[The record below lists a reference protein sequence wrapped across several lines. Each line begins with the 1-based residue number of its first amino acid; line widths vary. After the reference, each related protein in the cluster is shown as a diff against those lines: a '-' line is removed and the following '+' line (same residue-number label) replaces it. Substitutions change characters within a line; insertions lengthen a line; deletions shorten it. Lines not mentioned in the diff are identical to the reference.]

1 MKRASIILLTLFAA
15 VACSEPLEFADWTIP
30 VPEGT
35 RVIEYAHVALA
46 DRTERIELIEDL
58 VIPEGQEPF
67 YRLIDV
73 DADEHGNVYAYDW
86 GNSNIVSFDPDGN
99 YIRTFGRSGQG
110 PGEIR
115 RGGRIAIVGTYLVH
129 VSGNRL
135 NVWAPDGEVVESRN
149 MTFTRFLLPIAGTDR
164 DILFG
169 SSRQRDE
176 GGARYRRIVKVSP
189 VGELELEYVKLPEP
203 GDLLL
208 YRSSGTYE
216 TGTNTRIPRPAPT
229 FAASRQGEIYA
240 VAGDE
245 YQMLAFAPDGTVR
258 WALRTTLR
266 RPVLSDD
273 RIDEAL
279 RHLAERSGP
288 GDQPMIPP
296 PRRSE
301 IDWPEELP
309 ALVGSPTAHRYT
321 EPIRVDGHGH
331 VYVFPFIPD
340 AWDKP
345 DQPVDV
351 YSAGGE
357 RLFSGLLPIARWDAA
372 RGDFVYAVGTD
383 PETEE
388 YQVVRYRL
396 VEPFF
401 TQR

>member
-1 MKRASIILLTLFAA
+1 MNLRSTVVLLPLLAA
-15 VACSEPLEFADWTIP
+15 AACSEPLEFADWTIP

-35 RVIEYAHVALA
+35 RIVEYVHVRLA
-46 DRTERIELIEDL
+46 DRTERIELVEDL
-58 VIPEGQEPF
+58 VISEGQEPF

-73 DADEHGNVYAYDW
+73 DVDEHGNIYAFDW
-86 GNSNIVSFDPDGN
+86 GNRNIVAFDANGN
-99 YIRTFGRSGQG
+99 YLRTFGRSGQG
-110 PGEIR
+110 PGEIGT
-115 RGGRIAIVGTYLVH
+115 GGRIAIVGTELVH
-129 VSGNRL
+129 VSSNRL

-149 MTFTRFLLPIAGTDR
+149 MAFTRFLLPIAGTEVGF
-164 DILFG
+164 LLG
-169 SSRQRDE
+169 SYNQRDE
-176 GGARYRRIVKVSP
+176 QGDPHRHVVGVSP
-189 VGELELEYVKLPEP
+189 AGELELEYVKLPDP
-203 GDLLL
+203 GSVSLRR
-208 YRSSGTYE
+208 RSGAIE
-216 TGTNTRIPRPAPT
+216 MGTNTMIPRPAPT

-266 RPVLSDD
+266 RPVLSYD

-301 IDWPEELP
+301 VDWPDELP
-309 ALVGSPTAHRYT
+309 ALVGSLTAHRYT

-331 VYVFPFIPD
+331 VYVFPFISD

-351 YSAGGE
+351 YSADGV
-357 RLFSGLLPIARWDAA
+357 RLFSGMLPIARWDTAL
-372 RGDFVYAVGTD
+372 GDFVYAVGTD
-383 PETEE
+383 LETEE
-388 YQVVRYRL
+388 YHVVRYRL
-396 VEPFF
+396 VEPFE
-401 TQR
+401 